1 MKDTSKNTIGRTRN
15 VARKRLAVY
24 FLSQIFRSLAAF
36 DLMIVPL
43 LRLHGTFYRRMD
55 YTMVKKE
62 KTASR
67 KFPGVSFI
75 VTSFNKE
82 GELEYTLRSLMGQE
96 GDFEREY
103 IVVDDQSTDR
113 SFEIAM
119 DIVGQLSNGKVL
131 RQRNSGP
138 ANAQDHGVRH
148 ATLPFLCFVDGDT
161 VLAPDCIL
169 RLMAA
174 FDHPGIVLSISDT
187 AIEIENLGN
196 LPAIPRQAPP
206 VFRHMFNSLEEFISR
221 SICFS
226 SGTLV
231 RRDAYLAC
239 GGCDRHIFNHEN
251 SFPYRMALHHGIAI
265 TDEPLVAIEPHQVRS
280 TSGNNLGQ
288 VSIQMEH
295 DRNAALYGLVRDH
308 PDLSLSIR
316 RLALRRAAG
325 RAWKW
330 DRRRNEAVF
339 GLARSFWLNLLSYMP
354 WLPDYEGLLRLTTH
368 PYLRTGG
375 VRVPTPLP
383 ESDLSAL
390 KNGTS
395 GEI

>member
-1 MKDTSKNTIGRTRN
+1 
-15 VARKRLAVY
+15 
-24 FLSQIFRSLAAF
+24 
-36 DLMIVPL
+36 
-43 LRLHGTFYRRMD
+43 
-55 YTMVKKE
+55 
-62 KTASR
+62 
-67 KFPGVSFI
+67 

-82 GELEYTLRSLMGQE
+82 GELEHTLRSLIGLE

-113 SFEIAM
+113 SVEIAM
-119 DIVGQLSNGKVL
+119 DTVGQLANGKVL
-131 RQRNSGP
+131 RQQNSGP

-161 VLAPDCIL
+161 VLAPDCIV

-174 FDHPGIVLSISDT
+174 FDHPGIVLSISDRC
-187 AIEIENLGN
+187 IEVDNLGN
-196 LPAIPRQAPP
+196 IPVIPRQESP
-206 VFRHMFNSLEEFISR
+206 VFRYMFNSLEEFISR
-221 SICFS
+221 SISFS

-231 RRDAYLAC
+231 RREPYLAC
-239 GGCDRHIFNHEN
+239 GGCDRHIFIHEN
-251 SFPYRMALHHGIAI
+251 SFPYRLAIHHGIAI
-265 TDEPLVAIEPHQVRS
+265 TDEPLVAVESHQQRA

-295 DRNAALYGLVRDH
+295 DRNAALYGLVRDY
-308 PDLSLSIR
+308 PELSLAIR

-330 DRRRNEAVF
+330 DRRRNGAVF
-339 GLARSFWLNLLSYMP
+339 GLARSFWLNLQSYLP
-354 WLPDYEGLLRLTTH
+354 WLPNYEALLRLTTQ
-368 PYLRTGG
+368 PYLKTGG

-390 KNGTS
+390 K
-395 GEI
+395 